1 MNMPDNYKI
10 VEIFLNER
18 NMEYYI
24 NYTFSEFSRFNVS
37 GNIDLY
43 IAVKNTWFFG
53 ACRFLI

>member
-43 IAVKNTWFFG
+43 IAVKNT
-53 ACRFLI
+53 